1 VLLSL
6 GIGLGLGSGSGG
18 HGLGLGLAYITG
30 AHMVSETAHTRAG
43 RPAATNLVSP
53 LLSSAAV
60 SSDIKRD
67 KTFETDSKTLV
78 SRLKS
83 LAVSVRTAYGFANCP
98 HHTSTSLVG
107 TAASSRRG

>member
-1 VLLSL
+1 MLLSL

-18 HGLGLGLAYITG
+18 HGLDLGLAYITG

-43 RPAATNLVSP
+43 RPAAANLMSS

-67 KTFETDSKTLV
+67 KTFETDIKTLV
-78 SRLKS
+78 SRLTS
-83 LAVSVRTAYGFANCP
+83 LAVSVPTAYGFANCP
-98 HHTSTSLVG
+98 HPTRTSVVG
-107 TAASSRRG
+107 TASSSRRG

>member
-1 VLLSL
+1 MLLSL

-43 RPAATNLVSP
+43 RPAAANLMSS

-67 KTFETDSKTLV
+67 KIFETDIKTLV
-78 SRLKS
+78 SRLTS
-83 LAVSVRTAYGFANCP
+83 LAVSVPTAYGFANCP
-98 HHTSTSLVG
+98 HPTRTSVVG
-107 TAASSRRG
+107 TASSSRWG